1 MNNITGK
8 VVVITDAGSRLG
20 EAAARHLSEQGAIV
34 ALGSEKLHHIREL
47 AHELAWTGARVI
59 AVEADLKQKTQVK
72 ALVRQA
78 ATAFGTVDVLV
89 TCRDTVLEQ
98 DMDAC
103 AAAHS
108 EPACRIEQARIPAA
122 IGAVL
127 PLMLSQQRGHIIELL
142 CASETAQLANF
153 GNALGGGVLFDTLQ
167 ASNIRT
173 TTISAKAPASSERIG
188 GGCEASFAR
197 ALAFAISQ
205 PEGMD
210 VNEIVIGA
218 SARRSGSEP

>member
-47 AHELAWTGARVI
+47 AHELAWNGARVI
-59 AVEADLKQKTQVK
+59 AVKADLRQKTQVK
-72 ALVRQA
+72 DLVRQA

-89 TCRDTVLEQ
+89 TCRDTVHGPDGQ
-98 DMDAC
+98 AC
-103 AAAHS
+103 DAAHS
-108 EPACRIEQARIPAA
+108 QPACRIEQARIPAA

-142 CASETAQLANF
+142 CASETAQLADF
-153 GNALGGGVLFDTLQ
+153 GNAPGGGVLFNTLQ

-173 TTISAKAPASSERIG
+173 TTISATAPVSPDRIG
-188 GGCEASFAR
+188 RGCAASFAR

-205 PEGMD
+205 PDGMD

-218 SARRSGSEP
+218 SAQHSGSEP